1 VTHDEELARAA
12 RRVVHMKDGAIVRDE
27 RLRD

>member
-12 RRVVHMKDGAIVRDE
+12 RRVIHMKDGEIVRDE
-27 RLRD
+27 TC